1 MLRYTGPINRALV
14 EQGVKRTSNLLAPIM
29 LLEGHDGEIYCGKEA
44 FIIFKRLGKFYQSCF
59 QKKKW
64 KKINAKKFSN
74 DGKSF
79 ISSGF
84 DRHINY
90 WEVFGECLNYHQIS
104 HAHKVLITVL
114 TDRTDYG
121 ILQNT

>member
-1 MLRYTGPINRALV
+1 M
-14 EQGVKRTSNLLAPIM
+14 EK
-29 LLEGHDGEIYCGKEA
+29 
-44 FIIFKRLGKFYQSCF
+44 FIAERKRLCNFETSEKIL
-59 QKKKW
+59 KKYFPEK
-64 KKINAKKFSN
+64 NSERRQKFSN

-104 HAHKVLITVL
+104 HAHKVH
-114 TDRTDYG
+114 
-121 ILQNT
+121 

>member
-44 FIIFKRLGKFYQSCF
+44 FIIFKPLGKSSKFYQRFS
-59 QKKKW
+59 KII

-104 HAHKVLITVL
+104 HSHKVN
-114 TDRTDYG
+114 Y
-121 ILQNT
+121 

>member
-1 MLRYTGPINRALV
+1 MFR
-14 EQGVKRTSNLLAPIM
+14 
-29 LLEGHDGEIYCGKEA
+29 
-44 FIIFKRLGKFYQSCF
+44 RLGKFSKSFF
-59 QKKKW
+59 QKKKMK

-104 HAHKVLITVL
+104 HAHKVN
-114 TDRTDYG
+114 Y
-121 ILQNT
+121 

>member
-44 FIIFKRLGKFYQSCF
+44 FIIFKRLGKFHQSF
-59 QKKKW
+59 SKKR
-64 KKINAKKFSN
+64 KKVNAKKFSN

-104 HAHKVLITVL
+104 HAHKVN
-114 TDRTDYG
+114 Y
-121 ILQNT
+121 

>member
-44 FIIFKRLGKFYQSCF
+44 FKILRPLRKFNKIPGKIFPGKNSER
-59 QKKKW
+59 
-64 KKINAKKFSN
+64 IKKFSN

-104 HAHKVLITVL
+104 HAHKVH
-114 TDRTDYG
+114 Y
-121 ILQNT
+121 